1 MPGQYHDYPE
11 IMSTDQTAELFAT
24 SRDRVFEW
32 LRSGKIAELG
42 NVELKLHYHYFK
54 SGCNGRN
61 YRFIKDRMCEL
72 FGVLPKNP
80 TLIKKEA

>member
-1 MPGQYHDYPE
+1 MSGHYHEYPE

-32 LRSGKIAELG
+32 LHAGKITELG
-42 NVELKLHYHYFK
+42 NVELKLNYHYFK
-54 SGCNGRN
+54 AGYNGRN

-72 FGVLPKNP
+72 FRIIPKNP
-80 TLIKKEA
+80 TFIGKEV